1 MSFLDLFRTILANLN
16 RMRIRVILTAI
27 GVVIGTAAVLVLIS
41 LGAGLQRSATEGI
54 GGISDLTI
62 INVVGQQPV
71 MMESAVS
78 RDGSAPGVSGAGRNE
93 PQGLTLKVLE
103 KLRALPHVVAVTPQE
118 FIQGQTELRYNR
130 LVGGAGI
137 MGVDPEAWKLFGYK
151 LASGENRIG
160 TGQVVVGAQIGSTLY
175 DPRQANQKG
184 GISPF
189 GGPGGPGGQ
198 QTVDLQDASLTLRA
212 IRYDNEGKMATRNLR
227 VQVTGVLAALG
238 ETDYNLY
245 VPLKDIEELNQWLSG
260 RRIDRN
266 REGYQQAVV
275 KVASSRDVAD
285 VQKEIRQM
293 GFNAYSAQDAVNSIN
308 SFFIVLQ
315 AILGGIGAI
324 ALLVAAFGIAN
335 TLSMAIYERTREI
348 GLMKAIG
355 ARNRDVMSIFLGE
368 AAAIGFL
375 GGVVGTGLGWA
386 VSGVINL
393 IAQSVF
399 GQQGNPIFGG
409 PGASS
414 SIVYTPVW
422 LIPFAVLFATLV
434 GLLSGVFPAL
444 RAATLDPLKA
454 LKYE

>member
-1 MSFLDLFRTILANLN
+1 MSFFDLFRTILANLN

-41 LGAGLQRSATEGI
+41 LGAGLQRSATQGI

-71 MMESAVS
+71 MQEAPGAGAS
-78 RDGSAPGVSGAGRNE
+78 SAPRGE

-103 KLRALPHVVAVTPQE
+103 KLRALPNVVALTPQE
-118 FIQGQTELRYNR
+118 FIQGQAELHYNR
-130 LVGGAGI
+130 LTGGAGI

-175 DPRQANQKG
+175 DPRKVNPKE

-189 GGPGGPGGQ
+189 GGPGVPGAP
-198 QTVDLQDASLTLRA
+198 QTVELQDASLTLRA
-212 IRYDNEGKMATRNLR
+212 IRYDNEGNMATRNLR
-227 VQVTGVLAALG
+227 VQVTGVLASLG

-245 VPLKDIEELNQWLSG
+245 APLKDIEELNQWFSG

-266 REGYQQAVV
+266 REGYQQVVV

-285 VQKEIRQM
+285 VQKQIRQM
-293 GFNAYSAQDAVNSIN
+293 GYNAYSAQDTVNSIN
-308 SFFIVLQ
+308 SFFMVLQ

-375 GGVVGTGLGWA
+375 GGIIGTGLGWA

-393 IAQSVF
+393 IAQSAL
-399 GQQGNPIFGG
+399 GAQGNPIFGG
-409 PGASS
+409 PAGPDS

-422 LIPFAVLFATLV
+422 LIPFAILFATLV

>member
-1 MSFLDLFRTILANLN
+1 
-16 RMRIRVILTAI
+16 
-27 GVVIGTAAVLVLIS
+27 
-41 LGAGLQRSATEGI
+41 
-54 GGISDLTI
+54 
-62 INVVGQQPV
+62 
-71 MMESAVS
+71 
-78 RDGSAPGVSGAGRNE
+78 
-93 PQGLTLKVLE
+93 
-103 KLRALPHVVAVTPQE
+103 
-118 FIQGQTELRYNR
+118 
-130 LVGGAGI
+130 
-137 MGVDPEAWKLFGYK
+137 
-151 LASGENRIG
+151 
-160 TGQVVVGAQIGSTLY
+160 
-175 DPRQANQKG
+175 
-184 GISPF
+184 
-189 GGPGGPGGQ
+189 
-198 QTVDLQDASLTLRA
+198 
-212 IRYDNEGKMATRNLR
+212 MATRNLR

-245 VPLKDIEELNQWLSG
+245 APLKDIEELNQWFSG

-293 GFNAYSAQDAVNSIN
+293 GFNAYSAQDTVNSIN
-308 SFFIVLQ
+308 SFFMVLQ

-393 IAQSVF
+393 IAQSAL

-409 PGASS
+409 PGTNS
-414 SIVYTPVW
+414 SIVYTPIW
-422 LIPFAVLFATLV
+422 LIPFAVIFATLV

>member
-1 MSFLDLFRTILANLN
+1 MTLIDLFRTVLANLN

-41 LGAGLQRSATEGI
+41 LGAGLQRSATQGI
-54 GGISDLTI
+54 GGISDLTL
-62 INVVGQQPV
+62 INVMGGQMV
-71 MMESAVS
+71 MMEGPAA
-78 RDGSAPGVSGAGRNE
+78 APSVGQRNE

-103 KLRALPHVVAVTPQE
+103 KLRGLPNVVAVTPQE
-118 FIQGQTELRYNR
+118 YVQGQVEVRYNR
-130 LVGGAGI
+130 LMGGGGI
-137 MGVDPEAWKLFGYK
+137 LGVDPEAWKAFGYK
-151 LASGENRIG
+151 LTSGENRVS
-160 TGQVVVGAQIGSTLY
+160 TGQVVVGAQVGATLY
-175 DPRQANQKG
+175 DPRQTARKDAF
-184 GISPF
+184 F
-189 GGPGGPGGQ
+189 GGRPGGVGEPE
-198 QTVDLQDASLTLRA
+198 VADLQGASLTLRA
-212 IRYDNEGKMATRNLR
+212 VRYDNEGKMATRNLR

-238 ETDYNLY
+238 ETDYNIYL
-245 VPLKDIEELNQWLSG
+245 PLKEIEELNQWFSG
-260 RRIDRN
+260 RRVDRT
-266 REGYQQAVV
+266 REGYQQVVV

-293 GFNAYSAQDAVNSIN
+293 GFEAYSAQDTVNSIN
-308 SFFIVLQ
+308 SFFMVLQ

-375 GGVVGTGLGWA
+375 GGVAGAGLGWA
-386 VSGVINL
+386 VSGIINL
-393 IAQSVF
+393 IAQSAL

-409 PGASS
+409 PGADS

-422 LIPFAVLFATLV
+422 LIPFAILFATLV